1 MSGSGRQPR
10 PGGPL
15 PSEEEADAFFRE
27 VARPRSTEARGWR
40 RALRRRARPRTAPP
54 AVPVTAPAPAVA
66 PAPVAVPVRIPAT
79 GPRTAA
85 RGCLTAVA
93 VVAVA
98 TAAVALVAVLT
109 GLSPD
114 PPPDPPPDP
123 RVTYVGAP
131 SVLVLEPG
139 TCIEEQPATVDER
152 VTVVACADPA
162 ARTRLLQTLDLVD
175 RPYVGDA
182 QTRAEALGI
191 CTRAF
196 ATANGALVPSRDG
209 WVTNVE
215 RTGYCVEYLGGG
227 SATSVGAAP

>member
-1 MSGSGRQPR
+1 MGATPPR

-27 VARPRSTEARGWR
+27 VAPARSREARGWR
-40 RALRRRARPRTAPP
+40 RALRRRTRPRGSP
-54 AVPVTAPAPAVA
+54 ATVPMAA
-66 PAPVAVPVRIPAT
+66 PAPVGPAAPVVVPVRTTPP
-79 GPRTAA
+79 GPRTAT
-85 RGCLTAVA
+85 RGCLTAVL
-93 VVAVA
+93 AVA
-98 TAAVALVAVLT
+98 GLAAAVAVPVALT
-109 GLSPD
+109 QPAGSPY
-114 PPPDPPPDP
+114 PVPDP

-139 TCIEEQPATVDER
+139 TCIEEQPTTVDER
-152 VTVVACADPA
+152 VTVVACTDPA
-162 ARTRLLQTLDLVD
+162 ARTRLVRKLDLID

-182 QTRAEALGI
+182 QTRAEALDI

>member
-1 MSGSGRQPR
+1 VSG
-10 PGGPL
+10 PGQAPL
-15 PSEEEADAFFRE
+15 PSEEEADVFFRE
-27 VARPRSTEARGWR
+27 VAPARSTEARGWR
-40 RALRRRARPRTAPP
+40 RALRRRARRPRTAAP
-54 AVPVTAPAPAVA
+54 AAPMTAPAAPVTAPGAAAPAALV
-66 PAPVAVPVRIPAT
+66 VVPVRTPPA

-85 RGCLTAVA
+85 RGCLTALA

-109 GLSPD
+109 GQS
-114 PPPDPPPDP
+114 PDPPPDP

-139 TCIEEQPATVDER
+139 TCIEEQPTTVDER
-152 VTVVACADPA
+152 VTVVACTDPA
-162 ARTRLLQTLDLVD
+162 ARTRLVRKLDLID
-175 RPYVGDA
+175 RRYVGDA
-182 QTRAEALGI
+182 QTRAEALDI

-196 ATANGALVPSRDG
+196 PTANGALVPSRDG